1 MSGDV
6 STARA
11 EEQRLTGDCGGNL
24 VEYALLVAL
33 IFLVALT
40 AVRVFANN
48 ASSKFNC
55 ASSTVASGTAGVSC

>member
-1 MSGDV
+1 MSGN
-6 STARA
+6 SATARA

-24 VEYALLVAL
+24 VEYALLIAL

-55 ASSTVASGTAGVSC
+55 ASSTVASSVAGATC